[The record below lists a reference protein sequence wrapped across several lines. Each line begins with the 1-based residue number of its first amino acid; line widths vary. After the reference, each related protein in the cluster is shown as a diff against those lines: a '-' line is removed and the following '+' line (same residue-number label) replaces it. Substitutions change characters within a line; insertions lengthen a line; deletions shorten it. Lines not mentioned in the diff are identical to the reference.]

1 MAREQPLS
9 VRLYF
14 HPHLYELARALGY
27 QGLPVPAAREKLRAL
42 ADKYGKAKMRAASK
56 ELVRIDPSTDPPT
69 ARLKDDV
76 RKLCWQLLGPPPEP
90 GAERHAG

>member
-1 MAREQPLS
+1 MAREQPLA

-14 HPHLYELARALGY
+14 QPHLFELAQAIGY
-27 QGLPVPAAREKLRAL
+27 EGLPVPAAREKVKELTARH
-42 ADKYGKAKMRAASK
+42 GKPKMLAASK

-76 RKLCWQLLGPPPEP
+76 RKLCWQLLGPPP
-90 GAERHAG
+90 